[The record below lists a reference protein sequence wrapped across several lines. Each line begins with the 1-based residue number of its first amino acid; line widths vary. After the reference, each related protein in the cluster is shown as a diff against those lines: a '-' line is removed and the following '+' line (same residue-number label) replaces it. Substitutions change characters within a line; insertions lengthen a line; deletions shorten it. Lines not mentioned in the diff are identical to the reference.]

1 MWKCKGLRNSWR
13 TIARRSLFPAWHD
26 IMVINTVR
34 DWPKDRQ
41 IHGWSSNEAQRQT
54 PFLNITEVNSRQ
66 TKPKMWK
73 SKLQS
78 LQSHKAWQRGRQ
90 SRRFEQLLHKRKSK
104 RLPRIWKDGQPQ
116 QWLLKKGQ
124 IKSHEIP
131 SDWLNIRRFDNNNH
145 WWECESKGTLIHCCG
160 NRNCHN
166 HFRKQFGIT
175 LVKLIY
181 PFLIIQYSHF

>member
-1 MWKCKGLRNSWR
+1 MQRAKKLLKNNSKR
-13 TIARRSLFPAWHD
+13 KSLFSAWHD
-26 IMVINTVR
+26 IMVINTVQTHPRIDRYMDEAATKHR
-34 DWPKDRQ
+34 DRRPP
-41 IHGWSSNEAQRQT
+41 ST
-54 PFLNITEVNSRQ
+54 YTEVNSRQ
-66 TKPKMWK
+66 TKPKRWK

-78 LQSHKAWQRGRQ
+78 LQSHKSWQRGRQ
-90 SRRFEQLLHKRKSK
+90 SWRFEQLLHRRKFK

-166 HFRKQFGIT
+166 HFRKQFGII